1 MKTRKFLVIGIIF
14 MTIAIGFMLYPTVC
28 NAFNSFLSNNTIIEY
43 NNNTNN
49 LSAADKLDYLS
60 AAEEYNDNLACF
72 SYSNTKFNNYANYD
86 DILNFGNG
94 IIGSVKIPKIEVNL
108 PIYHG
113 TSEEV
118 LSKGAGHLPDTAFPI
133 GGIGNHCVIS
143 AHTGYP
149 TQKFFDNLNELE
161 PGDDIYICVLDETHV
176 YKVFDKAVV
185 DPEDISLLSVD
196 ENSDLLSLITC
207 FPYGIN
213 SHRLIV
219 RSERLKEE
227 KINTP
232 DEINNKS
239 DSSDYSTVLYIF
251 ILFVLIFTLL
261 IVITIIFNKKRKR
274 RN

>member
-60 AAEEYNDNLACF
+60 AAEEYNDNLAFF
-72 SYSNTKFNNYANYD
+72 SYSNTKFNNFANYD

-196 ENSDLLSLITC
+196 ENRDLLSLITC

-239 DSSDYSTVLYIF
+239 DSSDYSTFLYIF

-261 IVITIIFNKKRKR
+261 IFITIIFNKKRKR